1 MIRTALHSGAFLLL
15 LAGCGDTFDQTYA
28 KPPQLAMVTVTVR
41 WVEAAD
47 IAKVCGNEKAYAC
60 ATVGTL
66 TQPSSFIY
74 AMRPRSF
81 SDSVRV
87 EALGHEMLHALGA
100 TH

>member
-15 LAGCGDTFDQTYA
+15 LMGCGDIFEQRYA
-28 KPPQLAMVTVTVR
+28 KPPQLGSVHVTVK
-41 WVEAAD
+41 WVDAAD
-47 IAKVCGNEKAYAC
+47 IAKVCSNPKAYAC

-66 TQPSSFIY
+66 QQPASFIY

-87 EALGHEMLHALGA
+87 EALGHELLHSLGA